1 MPASGQD
8 NGSAVLRIG
17 ELSRRVGVSEHVLR
31 AWEGRY
37 GLLKPA
43 RSEGGYR
50 LYSEADARRIRR
62 MQTYLAGGLAAA
74 QAARAA
80 IDEDQSVASAVDAE
94 ASDADP
100 AELLESADALRQA
113 LDTMDEPAAQ
123 ASLDRLLTAFTV
135 ETVLRDALVP
145 YLHELGER
153 WSRGA
158 VSVAQE
164 HFASHVIR
172 GRLASLARG
181 WGNGLGPYALLACPP
196 GEEHDLALLIFG
208 IVLNRCGWRVAYLGA
223 DTPMDDV
230 IATTGE
236 LRPRL
241 VLMAATAP
249 ERFSA
254 VGPALKRLGRLTPL
268 ALAGAGASQRLADRV
283 GAQLVN
289 GDPVTAAETFRA
301 R

>member
-1 MPASGQD
+1 M
-8 NGSAVLRIG
+8 LRIG

-31 AWEGRY
+31 AWESRY

-43 RSEGGYR
+43 RSVGGYR
-50 LYSEADARRIRR
+50 LYTEADARRIRR

-74 QAARAA
+74 QAASAA
-80 IDEDQSVASAVDAE
+80 IDEDQTVAPSVDAE
-94 ASDADP
+94 ASDADR
-100 AELLESADALRQA
+100 ADLRACARALRQA

-135 ETVLRDALVP
+135 EMVLRDALMP

-153 WSRGA
+153 WSLGT

-196 GEEHDLALLIFG
+196 GEQHDLALLMFG
-208 IVLNRCGWRVAYLGA
+208 IVLNRSGWRVAYLGSN
-223 DTPMDDV
+223 TPMDDV
-230 IATTGE
+230 IATASE

-241 VLMAATAP
+241 VLMSATAP
-249 ERFSA
+249 GRFSA
-254 VGPALKRLGRLTPL
+254 IGPALERLGRLAPL
-268 ALAGAGASQRLADRV
+268 ALAGAGASKKLADRV
-283 GAQLVN
+283 GAQLVTA
-289 GDPVTAAETFRA
+289 DPVTAAETFRA

>member
-1 MPASGQD
+1 MSGSGQD
-8 NGSAVLRIG
+8 EGSPALRIG
-17 ELSRRVGVSEHVLR
+17 ELSRRVGVSEYVLR
-31 AWEGRY
+31 AWERRY

-50 LYSEADARRIRR
+50 LYSEADAQRIRH

-80 IDEDQSVASAVDAE
+80 IDEDQTVASAIDTR

-100 AELLESADALRQA
+100 ADLPGPAGALRQA
-113 LDTMDEPAAQ
+113 LDTQ

-135 ETVLRDALVP
+135 EAVLRDALVP

-153 WSRGA
+153 WSLGT

-196 GEEHDLALLIFG
+196 GEQHDLALLIFG
-208 IVLNRCGWRVAYLGA
+208 IVLNRSGWRVAYLGA
-223 DTPMDDV
+223 DTPIDDI
-230 IATTGE
+230 IATAGA

-241 VLMAATAP
+241 VLMAATTP

-254 VGPALKRLGRLTPL
+254 VGPALKRLARLTPL
-268 ALAGAGASQRLADRV
+268 ALAGGGASKKLADRV

-289 GDPVTAAETFRA
+289 ADPVTAAQTFRA